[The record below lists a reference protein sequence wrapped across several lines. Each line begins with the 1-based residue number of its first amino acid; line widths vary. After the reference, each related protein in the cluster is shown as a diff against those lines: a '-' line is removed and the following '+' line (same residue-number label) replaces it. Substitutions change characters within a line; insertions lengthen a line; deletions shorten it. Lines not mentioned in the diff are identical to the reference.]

1 MIPEIERLFIGLLL
15 TFCEFPI
22 LSSAHFLLCLTS
34 STFNDGDSDAY
45 VLNFH
50 VVTPVTMFFYGYG
63 YAETQIMK
71 TFSNALPAR

>member
-22 LSSAHFLLCLTS
+22 LSSAHFLSCLTS
-34 STFNDGDSDAY
+34 STFNDGDSY
-45 VLNFH
+45 TYILNFH
-50 VVTPVTMFFYGYG
+50 VVTLVTTFLYGYG
-63 YAETQIMK
+63 HAEIQIMK